1 MMKPD
6 RPFKSKGSPYPQEF
20 REEAV
25 RYWLSSGQPLKTV
38 AADLGVSPECL
49 RSWRSQMESP
59 AAQAQITNSTSESAP
74 ATTAKELT
82 LAREIGELRRELE
95 AMTRQRDILKRL
107 SASSRKTKASTEVRS
122 DRRDDPILYLQK

>member
-25 RYWLSSGQPLKTV
+25 RYWLASGQPLKTV
-38 AADLGVSPECL
+38 AEDLGVTPEGL
-49 RSWRSQMESP
+49 RTWRRQMESP
-59 AAQAQITNSTSESAP
+59 EAPAQATQVTTDSTPGAAP
-74 ATTAKELT
+74 SATTKEMA

-95 AMTRQRDILKRL
+95 AMTRQRDILK
-107 SASSRKTKASTEVRS
+107 KAISIFSE
-122 DRRDDPILYLQK
+122 DKGLNGGLK